1 MSQKMKDTYYQAQ
14 DKSTNK
20 MQVKTKRDAIYKHMM
35 QIYWTTKTTQFIL
48 QLQEVDEK
56 EMNDMLP

>member
-1 MSQKMKDTYYQAQ
+1 
-14 DKSTNK
+14 